1 MKYEVIRT
9 DAADAGIRKIIL
21 YIAQNFGNTVA
32 LEKLDDIEKR
42 ILQLGEDPYIGT
54 NPRYSILRR
63 QGYKVLI
70 LEKNLVFYKID
81 EVNKQVVVYA
91 VIDQRQDYL
100 NIIQGL

>member
-1 MKYEVIRT
+1 MQELE
-9 DAADAGIRKIIL
+9 IL

-32 LEKLDDIEKR
+32 LEKLDEIEKR